1 MAKLCQKLRKKD
13 RSCLPLVDNDYC
25 SPYELR
31 ECFPCLT
38 SPISYFLVERF
49 PFVQW
54 LSTYSPSYLISDII
68 AGLTVGLMVVPQ
80 ALAYAS
86 IAQLPLQVFNTINF
100 INTTTT
106 YFVNTTKNFII
117 VYNLCLL
124 QYGLYSAFMGCFVY
138 TIFGT
143 SKDITL
149 GPTAIIS
156 LLVASKATSI
166 HQPDSINVRN
176 AVALTL
182 LSGLVQFIMGI
193 CNIGE
198 VFVSC

>member
-1 MAKLCQKLRKKD
+1 MEKLCQKIKNKD
-13 RSCLPLVDNDYC
+13 RGCLPVKDSN
-25 SPYELR
+25 SSSAYELK
-31 ECFPCLT
+31 ECFPCLDT
-38 SPISYFLVERF
+38 PISYFFVDRF

-54 LSTYSPSYLISDII
+54 LSKYSISKFASDLI

-86 IAQLPLQVFNTINF
+86 IAQLPLQVCISTAEKKKFF
-100 INTTTT
+100 
-106 YFVNTTKNFII
+106 FCS
-117 VYNLCLL
+117 LA

-149 GPTAIIS
+149 GPTAIMS
-156 LLVASKATSI
+156 LLTASKATNVN
-166 HQPDSINVRN
+166 HPVEINVRN

-182 LSGLVQFIMGI
+182 LSGLVQFLMGI
-193 CNIGE
+193 LNLGE
-198 VFVSC
+198 

>member
-1 MAKLCQKLRKKD
+1 MVISNTLLWRLTKIDAKQKLFLSRGAYSKGTNMAKLCQKLRKKD

-100 INTTTT
+100 INTTT
-106 YFVNTTKNFII
+106 YFVNTTKNFVI

-124 QYGLYSAFMGCFVY
+124 
-138 TIFGT
+138 
-143 SKDITL
+143 
-149 GPTAIIS
+149 
-156 LLVASKATSI
+156 
-166 HQPDSINVRN
+166 
-176 AVALTL
+176 
-182 LSGLVQFIMGI
+182 
-193 CNIGE
+193 
-198 VFVSC
+198 